1 MSLSDPP
8 GAAPD
13 PARDPAAAPSTA
25 ERPTTERPTAVALS
39 EPDRAVRPVWIA
51 GVVLVNLG
59 INAAF
64 FAPLQVLLGQQA
76 AAFSEADKE
85 AILALVTGAGAAVSL
100 VANPLFGAF
109 SDRTSS
115 PLGRRVPWVLFGA
128 VLGAAALIALAGAP
142 NVAIMTLLWCL
153 VQAGCNGAYAAIT
166 AAIPDRVPVAQRGT
180 VGGLAAMGQTVGIL
194 IGAVI
199 AAVVTGNFAVGYVVC
214 AVALLAGVVLYFF
227 RNDDARLPAA
237 ARPPF
242 RLAGFVKGFWISP
255 ALHPDFAWAWLTR
268 LLVNIGNHMVTLY
281 LLFFLTDAVHLQET
295 QGMAPEFGVLI
306 LTGLYAVMV
315 IISSVIGGR
324 LSDRMGRRKPLVIM
338 SSAIIAVASLIL
350 AFAPN
355 WTGALLGASVL
366 GIGFGCYLAVDFALI
381 TQVLPAALSRGR
393 DLGVLNIAN
402 SLPQVLAPLIAFPF
416 VTLWG
421 GYVSLYVAAAVIGLL
436 GAVFVVKIKGVD

>member
-1 MSLSDPP
+1 MSLSDTPAPPDP
-8 GAAPD
+8 GAFGSQAG
-13 PARDPAAAPSTA
+13 STTTALA
-25 ERPTTERPTAVALS
+25 EPTQR
-39 EPDRAVRPVWIA
+39 VRPLWTT

-64 FAPLQVLLGQQA
+64 FGPIQVLLGQQSA
-76 AAFSEADKE
+76 HFDEGEKE

-109 SDRTSS
+109 SDRTTSR
-115 PLGRRVPWVLFGA
+115 LGRRVPWVLFGA
-128 VLGAAALIALAGAP
+128 ILGAAALIALAGAP
-142 NVAIMTLLWCL
+142 NVAVMTVLWCF

-166 AAIPDRVPVAQRGT
+166 AAIPDRVPVPQRGT

-194 IGAVI
+194 LGAVI
-199 AAVVTGNFAVGYVVC
+199 AAVVSGNFAVGYLVC
-214 AVALLAGVVLYFF
+214 AGALLAGVVLYYF
-227 RNDDARLPAA
+227 RSDDVPLPAA

-242 RLAGFVKGFWISP
+242 SLAGFAKGFWISP
-255 ALHPDFAWAWLTR
+255 LLYPDFAWAWLTR

-281 LLFFLTDAVHLQET
+281 LLFFLADAVHLKET
-295 QGMAPEFGVLI
+295 EGIEPAFGVLI

-315 IISSVIGGR
+315 IITSVIGGP
-324 LSDRMGRRKPLVIM
+324 LSDRMGKRKPLVIA
-338 SSAIIAVASLIL
+338 SSVIIAVASLIL
-350 AFAPN
+350 AFAPT
-355 WTGALLGASVL
+355 WAGAIIGATVL
-366 GIGFGCYLAVDFALI
+366 GIGFGAYLAVDFALI
-381 TQVLPAALSRGR
+381 TQVLPTALDRGR
-393 DLGVLNIAN
+393 DLGVINIAN

>member
-1 MSLSDPP
+1 MSLSDTPAPPDP
-8 GAAPD
+8 GAFG
-13 PARDPAAAPSTA
+13 STA
-25 ERPTTERPTAVALS
+25 GSTTTALAEPTQR
-39 EPDRAVRPVWIA
+39 VRPLWTA

-64 FAPLQVLLGQQA
+64 FGPIQVLLGQQA
-76 AAFSEADKE
+76 AHFDEGEKE

-109 SDRTSS
+109 SDRTTSR
-115 PLGRRVPWVLFGA
+115 LGRRVPWVLFGA

-142 NVAIMTLLWCL
+142 NVAVMTVLWCF

-166 AAIPDRVPVAQRGT
+166 AAIPDRVPVLQRGT

-194 IGAVI
+194 AGAVI
-199 AAVVTGNFAVGYVVC
+199 AAVVSGNFALGYLVC
-214 AVALLAGVVLYFF
+214 AGALLAGVVLYFL
-227 RNDDARLPAA
+227 RSDDVPLPAA

-242 RLAGFVKGFWISP
+242 SLAAFAKGFWISP
-255 ALHPDFAWAWLTR
+255 VRYPDFAWAWLTR

-281 LLFFLTDAVHLQET
+281 LLFFLSDAVHLKET
-295 QGMAPEFGVLI
+295 EGIEPAFGVLI

-315 IISSVIGGR
+315 IVTSVIGGP
-324 LSDRMGRRKPLVIM
+324 LSDRMGKRKPLVIG
-338 SSAIIAVASLIL
+338 SSVIIAVASLIL
-350 AFAPN
+350 AFAPT
-355 WTGALLGASVL
+355 WAGAIIGATVL
-366 GIGFGCYLAVDFALI
+366 GIGFGAYLAVDFALI
-381 TQVLPAALSRGR
+381 TQVLPTALDRGR
-393 DLGVLNIAN
+393 DLGVINIAN

>member
-1 MSLSDPP
+1 MSPSDLP
-8 GAAPD
+8 GPVPD
-13 PARDPAAAPSTA
+13 PAVFAADAGA
-25 ERPTTERPTAVALS
+25 RPTAALA
-39 EPDRAVRPVWIA
+39 EPERRVRPLWTT
-51 GVVLVNLG
+51 GVVLVNVG

-64 FAPLQVLLGQQA
+64 FGPIQVLLGQQA
-76 AAFSEADKE
+76 AHFDEGEKE

-109 SDRTSS
+109 SDRTTSR
-115 PLGRRVPWVLFGA
+115 LGRRVPWVLFGA

-142 NVAIMTLLWCL
+142 NVAIMALLWCL

-166 AAIPDRVPVAQRGT
+166 AAIPDRVPVPQRGA

-199 AAVVTGNFAVGYVVC
+199 AAVVSGNFALGYLVC
-214 AVALLAGVVLYFF
+214 AGALVAGVALYFF
-227 RNDDARLPAA
+227 RSDDVPLRAE

-242 RLAGFVKGFWISP
+242 NLAAFARGFWISP
-255 ALHPDFAWAWLTR
+255 ARYPDFAWAWLTR

-281 LLFFLTDAVHLQET
+281 LLFFLSDAVHLKET
-295 QGMAPEFGVLI
+295 QGIEPAFGVLI

-315 IISSVIGGR
+315 IITSVIGGP
-324 LSDRMGRRKPLVIM
+324 LSDRMGKRKPLVIA
-338 SSAIIAVASLIL
+338 SSAIIALAALIL
-350 AFAPN
+350 AFAPT
-355 WTGALLGASVL
+355 WAGAITGATVL
-366 GIGFGCYLAVDFALI
+366 GIGFGAYLAVDFALI
-381 TQVLPAALSRGR
+381 TQVLPSALDRGK
-393 DLGVLNIAN
+393 DLGVINIAN